1 MNLSDSLSG
10 ISLSLCCREHIMCL
24 DCVPIFK
31 YQTWGLIQ
39 RCETPKIGFK
49 ILPQPFDFLDAMVGY
64 TVIKIVLNVCAFCL
78 CFTIDTKVSLYAFTH
93 DQRCDEDLS
102 TGGRL

>member
-1 MNLSDSLSG
+1 
-10 ISLSLCCREHIMCL
+10 MCL

-64 TVIKIVLNVCAFCL
+64 TVIKIVLNVCAFLSMLHNRYKSKSL
-78 CFTIDTKVSLYAFTH
+78 CFYS
-93 DQRCDEDLS
+93 
-102 TGGRL
+102 